1 MASVRPRGRASAVAK
16 RTATFAV
23 AAAAALVVVAG
34 CASGAGAGRGASGH
48 GSGGASG
55 RSPVQEAYEAAVRKV
70 LPSVV
75 EISAGGTTGSG
86 VVYDSRGD
94 IVTNAHVIG
103 NRKDFT
109 VLTSVLSEPVKAHL
123 IGLFAPDDLA
133 VIRVDRDQAS
143 LRPVHWANSA
153 RVQVGD
159 IVLAM
164 GNPYGLVDSV
174 TQGIVSA
181 TGRAVTGERIKG
193 QPPTAISDAIQTS
206 AAINPGNSGGALV
219 LLSGRVVGIPT
230 LSAQDPQLGTP
241 AEGIG
246 FAIPSDTVRDI
257 AAQLISR
264 GKVTRSGRA
273 SLDITGQ
280 THVSGDEDKPD
291 GVSVDAAT
299 RGGAG
304 ARAGI
309 RAGDIIVGLGGRATP
324 TLNELEDALL
334 DYRPGQQVKVE
345 VLRDGSP
352 RQFTAT
358 LDSLTG

>member
-1 MASVRPRGRASAVAK
+1 MASVRPRGRASAAAQ
-16 RTATFAV
+16 RTAAAFAAV
-23 AAAAALVVVAG
+23 AVAMLAVVAG
-34 CASGAGAGRGASGH
+34 CTSG
-48 GSGGASG
+48 GGASG
-55 RSPVQEAYEAAVRKV
+55 RGSGRSPIQEAYEAAVRKV

-75 EISAGGTTGSG
+75 EISADGTTGSG

-109 VLTSVLSEPVKAHL
+109 VLTSALSEPLEAHL
-123 IGLFAPDDLA
+123 VGLFAPDDLA
-133 VIRVDRDQAS
+133 VIRVDRGQAS
-143 LRPVHWANSA
+143 LRPARWANSA
-153 RVQVGD
+153 RIQVGD

-164 GNPYGLVDSV
+164 GSPYGLVDSV

-181 TGRAVTGERIKG
+181 TGRTVTGERIKG

-219 LLSGRVVGIPT
+219 LLTGSVVGIPT

-257 AAQLISR
+257 AAQLIKQ

-273 SLDITGQ
+273 TLDITGQ
-280 THVSGDEDKPD
+280 THVGGEGYKPD
-291 GVSVDAAT
+291 GVSVDAAA
-299 RGGAG
+299 RGGAA

-309 RAGDIIVGLGGRATP
+309 KAGDIIVGLGGRATP